1 MTTQYENLAT
11 LDTWNDFFKVAP
23 AELPAEHQM
32 RARRMS
38 GLIRGHVLPEP
49 TAAEVPASD
58 ATAGSSKKTVR
69 GARVGARAMGLCAQL
84 GQICQGCQAACPQAA
99 GGAQ

>member
-38 GLIRGHVLPEP
+38 GFIRGHVLPEP

-58 ATAGSSKKTVR
+58 ATAGSSKKRCV
-69 GARVGARAMGLCAQL
+69 
-84 GQICQGCQAACPQAA
+84 
-99 GGAQ
+99 